1 MDGGGGAFAAATG
14 LAKPR
19 LSLWDRIL
27 NWRNRRV
34 AAPAFQAWAARHP
47 LTRRRTRRSAE
58 ALHDLVAGFV
68 YSQTLAA
75 CFDLGVF
82 ELLADG
88 PRTAEDLA
96 PALALDPFEAERLLA
111 AAAAVGLLAPRSRGR
126 WGLAELGAAAMG
138 AAGVRE
144 MVRHHRLLYRDLADP
159 VALLRGE
166 SEPETA
172 RFWSY
177 TSGAPDVDPAEAGAY
192 SALMAVSQAMVA
204 EETLAAVDLS
214 RASSLLDVG
223 GGEGAFAAAALRA
236 NPGLR
241 ATVFDLPSVVAR
253 APARFAAAGV
263 EGRAETRP
271 GSFLEEDLPE
281 GHDVLSL
288 VRVLYDH
295 PDERVRV
302 ILSRVRKAMAP
313 GARLIVT
320 EPMSGGRR
328 PTRSGDA
335 YFGLYLAAMRSGRA
349 RSPAR
354 HAELLSEA
362 GFTDIRRPRVGRSFI
377 TEVVTARA
385 G

>member
-1 MDGGGGAFAAATG
+1 M
-14 LAKPR
+14 
-19 LSLWDRIL
+19 
-27 NWRNRRV
+27 
-34 AAPAFQAWAARHP
+34 
-47 LTRRRTRRSAE
+47 
-58 ALHDLVAGFV
+58 
-68 YSQTLAA
+68 
-75 CFDLGVF
+75 
-82 ELLADG
+82 
-88 PRTAEDLA
+88 
-96 PALALDPFEAERLLA
+96 
-111 AAAAVGLLAPRSRGR
+111 
-126 WGLAELGAAAMG
+126 GAAARG
-138 AAGVRE
+138 APGVAE

-166 SEPETA
+166 GEPETA

-177 TSGAPDVDPAEAGAY
+177 TAGAPDVDPAEAAAY
-192 SALMAVSQAMVA
+192 SALMAASQAMVA

-214 RASSLLDVG
+214 KASSLLDVG

-236 NPGLR
+236 NPRLS

-263 EGRAETRP
+263 AERAATRP
-271 GSFLEEDLPE
+271 GSFLADDLPT

-295 PDERVRV
+295 PDERVRA
-302 ILSRVRKAMAP
+302 ILASVRKAMAP

-335 YFGLYLAAMRSGRA
+335 YFGFYLAAMRSGRA
-349 RSPAR
+349 RSPER
-354 HAELLSEA
+354 HAELLAEA
-362 GFTDIRRPRVGRSFI
+362 GFTDIRRPRVGRPFI
-377 TEVVTARA
+377 TQVVTARA